1 MAVIL
6 QAMNVITRR
15 KSCLLLAAGLTAGLR
30 GNEPVPRFGTFS
42 IVARDPETGE
52 LGVAVQSRVVA
63 VGAIVPYAK
72 AGVGAIATQAFAN
85 PTYGPEGLRLLGEGR
100 KPKEVIEALTSADS
114 KSAERQLGMISAS
127 GEVANFTGSGCMEW
141 AGGRTGK
148 DHAVQGNILTG
159 PEVVAA
165 MTKSFESTTGP
176 LAVRLID
183 ALAAGQAAGGDKRGK
198 QAAAVLVVREGWGY
212 AGGNDRYVDLRVDDH
227 PEPIEELRRIHGLH
241 AKLFGRK

>member
-1 MAVIL
+1 
-6 QAMNVITRR
+6 MNVITRR
-15 KSCLLLAAGLTAGLR
+15 KSCLLLAAGLAATLKAQ
-30 GNEPVPRFGTFS
+30 ESIPRFGTFS

-85 PTYGPEGLRLLGEGR
+85 PTYGPDGLRMMGEGM
-100 KPKEVIEALTSADS
+100 KPQQVIEALTSADP
-114 KSAERQLGMISAS
+114 KSAERQVGMINAA
-127 GEVANFTGSGCMEW
+127 GDVANFTGSGCMEW

-148 DHAVQGNILTG
+148 DFAVQGNILTG
-159 PEVVAA
+159 PEVVEA
-165 MTKSFESTTGP
+165 MAKSFEATNGE

-227 PEPIEELRRIHGLH
+227 PEPIEELRRIQKIH
-241 AKLFGRK
+241 ARLFGRK